1 MGFWVALLWNLV
13 INVGAALLGRA
24 LSPRERSD
32 RLRPSALGE
41 FSVPT
46 AEEGRVIPVAFGTC
60 HIRGPNC
67 VWYGDLATEAIETDK
82 QVTGYRYYLGMHYVL
97 CHGPVD
103 DVLEVRWD
111 GRIPSITSSTLA
123 TYKRI
128 TVNAK
133 DLFGQDDG
141 IRGTLDAYFGGLA
154 QVASPYLVSA
164 IGAALPGLRGICHVV
179 LNRPWLGNSPYIKPI
194 SFVVRRLPNSLS
206 LSAGAHDISTDANPA
221 CMLYEILTDQRWGL
235 GLPVGSIDV
244 TGFRAAG
251 VTLKAE
257 GFGLSMLF
265 DGASTARD
273 MIDEILRHID
283 ALVYSDPSTGLLT
296 LKLIRADYTLGS
308 LPVLDTTNL
317 VSCELV
323 RPAWEETRNH
333 VRVRYVDRASDFAER
348 VANAQ
353 DLANIQVRA
362 GDVSVEDLDF
372 MGISNGALAQRVAA
386 RSLKSES
393 YPIARLELVANRTA
407 HAVRPGDVYKLSW
420 PPLGIVDM
428 VVRLSDPGYGTLTDG
443 RVTMQALEDVFA
455 VTWTG
460 YPAPVATEWVD
471 PFIAPQVLLASRL
484 METPYTFGL
493 GVKVPVVGGAYFL
506 DVGENRRVMTLAVRG
521 AYAALGYEVWSDPA
535 GGTSYLETN
544 SVSQLTPSG
553 VLSAS
558 ITPKSTS
565 LTVTSGVG
573 LSVLESVNAAAL
585 AEGRNL
591 LIVDD
596 EIVAWQTVTDN
607 GDGTWTISGLVR
619 GCIDTTP
626 KSHASA
632 ARAWF
637 ASNGYGLSR
646 FSPYD
651 ADLTLTAKLLP
662 FNTKGTLAIGAA
674 TQISTTTVSR
684 STRPYVPGAIK
695 LNTIGY
701 PVNINGQLVVS
712 WSHRNRL
719 AVWEYDDAGA
729 TGSGEPSVTYR
740 VKVYGEAGT
749 LIHTETGLTGTSWTY
764 SLASEISDSGGLGRP
779 NGTLRV
785 VVEALNGALVSF
797 QAHDHTTDAAGW
809 GMLYGDYYGGAAA

>member
-41 FSVPT
+41 FSIPT
-46 AEEGRVIPVAFGTC
+46 AEEGRVIPAAFRTC
-60 HIRGPNC
+60 HVRGPNC
-67 VWYGDLATEAIETDK
+67 IWYGDLATEAIESDK

-111 GRIPSITSSTLA
+111 GRVPSTTSVTQP
-123 TYKRI
+123 TYKRF

-141 IRGTLDAYFGGLA
+141 VRGSLDCYFGDLT

-164 IGAALPGLRGICHVV
+164 IGAALPGLRGICHAV

-194 SFVVRRLPNSLS
+194 SFVVRRLPNSLG

-221 CMLYEILTDQRWGL
+221 CMLYEILTNQRWGL
-235 GLPVGSIDV
+235 GLPAGSIDV
-244 TGFRAAG
+244 AAFRAAG

-265 DGASTARD
+265 DGATSARD

-296 LKLIRADYTLGS
+296 LRLIRADYTVGA
-308 LPVLDTTNL
+308 LPVLDASNV
-317 VSCELV
+317 VSVELV
-323 RPAWEETRNH
+323 RPSWEETRNH
-333 VRVRYVDRASDFAER
+333 VRVRYVDRDSDFTER
-348 VANAQ
+348 IAQAQ
-353 DLANIQVRA
+353 DLANIQIRA
-362 GDVSVEDLDF
+362 GDVSAEDVDLT
-372 MGISNGALAQRVAA
+372 GISNGALAQRAAA
-386 RSLKSES
+386 RELKSRS
-393 YPIARLELVANRTA
+393 YPIASLDIVANRTA
-407 HAVRPGDVYKLSW
+407 HAVKPGDVYRLTW
-420 PPLGIVDM
+420 APLGIVDM
-428 VVRLSDPGYGTLTDG
+428 VVRVSDPGYGTLTDG
-443 RVTMQALEDVFA
+443 RVTMQALEDVFS

-460 YPAPVATEWVD
+460 YPALPATEWVD
-471 PFIAPQVLLASRL
+471 PFIAPQALVAGRL

-493 GVKVPVVGGAYFL
+493 GVKVPVAGGFYTL
-506 DVGENRRVMTLAVRG
+506 DVGEHRRVMTLAVRG

-535 GGTSYLETN
+535 GGTAYLATN

-553 VLSAS
+553 VLSAAM
-558 ITPKSTS
+558 TPRSTS
-565 LTVTSGVG
+565 LTVQSGVG
-573 LSVLESVNAAAL
+573 LSALESINAAAL
-585 AEGRNL
+585 ADGRNL

-607 GDGTWTISGLVR
+607 GDGTWIISGLVR

-626 KSHASA
+626 KAHSSA
-632 ARAWF
+632 ARVWF

-646 FSPYD
+646 FTPYD

-684 STRPYVPGAIK
+684 PTRPYVPGAVK
-695 LNTIGY
+695 LNTLDY
-701 PVNINGQLVVS
+701 PVNINDQLVVS
-712 WSHRNRL
+712 WAHRNRL
-719 AVWEYDDAGA
+719 GAWKYDTAGA
-729 TGSGEPSVTYR
+729 TGSGEPGVTYR
-740 VKVYGEAGT
+740 VKVYGESGS

-764 SLASEISDSGGLGRP
+764 SLAAEISDSGLGRP

-797 QAHDHTTDAAGW
+797 QAYDHTTDAAGY
-809 GMLYGDYYGGAAA
+809 GMLYGDCYGGAAA

>member
-1 MGFWVALLWNLV
+1 MGFWLTLLWSFVYNL
-13 INVGAALLGRA
+13 GAALLGRV

-41 FSVPT
+41 FSIPT

-60 HIRGPNC
+60 HVRGPNC
-67 VWYGDLATEAIETDK
+67 VWYGDLATESIESDD

-111 GRIPSITSSTLA
+111 GRTPSTTSSTLP

-141 IRGTLDAYFGGLA
+141 IRGSLDCYFGGLT
-154 QVASPYLVSA
+154 QVASPYLVSI
-164 IGAALPGLRGICHVV
+164 IGAALPGLRGICHAV

-194 SFVVRRLPNSLS
+194 SFVVRRLPNSLG
-206 LSAGAHDISTDANPA
+206 LTAGAHDISTDANPA

-244 TGFRAAG
+244 IGFRAAG

-265 DGASTARD
+265 DSGTSARD

-296 LKLIRADYTLGS
+296 LKLIRADYTFAT
-308 LPVLDTTNL
+308 LPVLDTSNL
-317 VSCELV
+317 VSVELV
-323 RPAWEETRNH
+323 RPSWEETRNH

-353 DLANIQVRA
+353 DLANIQIRA
-362 GDVSVEDLDF
+362 GDVSVEDVDLT
-372 MGISNGALAQRVAA
+372 GISNGTLAQRAAA
-386 RSLKSES
+386 RELTSRS
-393 YPIARLELVANRTA
+393 YPIGRLEVVANRAA
-407 HAVRPGDVYKLSW
+407 HAVKPGDVYRLTW
-420 PPLGIVDM
+420 APLGIVDM
-428 VVRLSDPGYGTLTDG
+428 VIRIADPGYGTLTDG
-443 RVTMQALEDVFA
+443 RVMMQALEDVFA

-460 YPAPVATEWVD
+460 YPTPPATEWVD
-471 PFIAPQVLLASRL
+471 PFIAPQVLVAGRL

-493 GVKVPVVGGAYFL
+493 GVKVPINGGFYTL
-506 DVGENRRVMTLAVRG
+506 DVGVNRRIMTLAVRG
-521 AYAALGYEVWSDPA
+521 GYAALGYQVWSDPA
-535 GGTSYLETN
+535 GGTAYLKTN
-544 SVSQLTPSG
+544 EVSQLTPSG
-553 VLSAS
+553 VLSAAL
-558 ITPKSTS
+558 TPKSTS
-565 LTVTSGVG
+565 LTVQSGVG
-573 LSVLESVNAAAL
+573 LSALETVNAAAL

-626 KSHASA
+626 KAHASA
-632 ARAWF
+632 ARVWF

-646 FSPYD
+646 FSPYE

-674 TQISTTTVSR
+674 TQISTTTISR
-684 STRPYVPGAIK
+684 PTRPYVPGAIK
-695 LNTIGY
+695 LNTISY
-701 PVNINGQLVVS
+701 PVNINDQLVVS

-719 AVWEYDDAGA
+719 ALWEYDDAGVTA
-729 TGSGEPSVTYR
+729 SGEPSITYR
-740 VKVYGEAGT
+740 VKVYGESGT
-749 LIHTETGLTGTSWTY
+749 LIRTETGLTGTTWTY
-764 SLASEISDSGGLGRP
+764 TLATEIADSGLGRP

-797 QAHDHTTDAAGW
+797 QAYDHTTDAAGY
-809 GMLYGDYYGGAAA
+809 GMLYGDYYGGEAA